1 MAMKNMI
8 RDVIHFIVRE
18 NLHRI
23 LLIMLALIL
32 FGAVG
37 MAITEPGVNWDNALW
52 WSIVTLTTVGYGDI
66 APTTFAGRLIGA
78 VIMILGI
85 GILGMFTATIA
96 SVFVE
101 KKLRM
106 NRGMSAFNFENHTI
120 ICEWNHR
127 AAEILRELRAD
138 ARLAG
143 RPVVLIADIPEKP
156 VDDEHLYFIKGDI
169 SEENLVRAN
178 LAAAHTVVI
187 LGDDS
192 LDTNARDAQVVLATL
207 TVESLN
213 REVYTIVEL
222 VSERNVPH
230 CQRANANEI
239 IVGDE
244 FSSRLI
250 ARAALDHGISKVMA
264 ELLSSRFGNDL
275 VQIPLPPEF
284 ANQPFLK
291 VFTEMKRTRDCIVV
305 AIYRKERESVIANPP
320 VNLVLESD
328 DQLVVVAQ
336 NKMKG

>member
-1 MAMKNMI
+1 MKEMF
-8 RDVIHFIVRE
+8 RDIINFMMRE

-23 LLIMLALIL
+23 LLIMLGLIL

-37 MAITEPGVNWDNALW
+37 LAIAEPGVNWDNALW

-66 APTTFAGRLIGA
+66 APTTFPGRVIGA
-78 VIMILGI
+78 ITMILGI

-106 NRGMSAFNFENHTI
+106 NRGMSAFNFKHHTI

-138 ARLAG
+138 SRMAD

-156 VDDEHLYFIKGDI
+156 VDDDNLYFIRGDI
-169 SEENLVRAN
+169 NEENLVRAN
-178 LAAAHTVVI
+178 LGAAQTVVV

-192 LDTNARDAQVVLATL
+192 LDANARDAQVVLATL

-213 REVYTIVEL
+213 RDVYTIVEL
-222 VSERNVPH
+222 VNERNVPH
-230 CQRANANEI
+230 CERANANEI

-264 ELLSSRFGNDL
+264 ELLSSRVGNDL
-275 VQIPLPPEF
+275 VQIPLPTEF
-284 ANQPFLK
+284 AGQPFLK
-291 VFTEMKRTRDCIVV
+291 VFTGMKRTRDCIVL
-305 AIYRKERESVIANPP
+305 AIYRKSREAVIANPAADF
-320 VNLVLESD
+320 VLEKD

-336 NKMKG
+336 KKMNG